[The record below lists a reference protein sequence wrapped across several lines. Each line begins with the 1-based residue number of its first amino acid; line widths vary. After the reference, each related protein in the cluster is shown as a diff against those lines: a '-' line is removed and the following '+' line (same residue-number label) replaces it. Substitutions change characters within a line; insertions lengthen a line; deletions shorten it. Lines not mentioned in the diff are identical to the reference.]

1 MLSTE
6 LLKTLA
12 GLNRRCSGVPV
23 SANTSLS
30 ICIQHT
36 MTSSVRA
43 NVDDCEAIGVLLV
56 LAWVDI
62 ALWFEGFP
70 KETADG
76 KGTTTC
82 GLSHASCRSNVVSKL
97 PFAYYCVKDGVDFS
111 FDSFIYNFGSR
122 SAFIFKFTASGRL
135 IVRREDMHWICNRR
149 EVAEVHFLVV
159 TPEFPA
165 GHATISATFPEE
177 ISAKVKGIYLV
188 QVEDGLLSDRR
199 SE

>member
-12 GLNRRCSGVPV
+12 GLNRRYSGVPF

-97 PFAYYCVKDGVDFS
+97 PFAYYRVKDGVDFS

-122 SAFIFKFTASGRL
+122 SAFIFKFTASGRF
-135 IVRREDMHWICNRR
+135 IVRREDKHWICNRR
-149 EVAEVHFLVV
+149 EVAEVHLLSLRSFPLVN
-159 TPEFPA
+159 
-165 GHATISATFPEE
+165 ATISTTFPEE
-177 ISAKVKGIYLV
+177 ISTKVKGIYLV